1 MVSNKEIAVNAFNA
15 IYQHLDTLT
24 RAYIT
29 NPSDFLVIRNAI
41 DEAQSQI
48 EGATDKQNL
57 ENLKALLNTAIDNN
71 APLRFFKKLSET
83 RMSGS
88 LGVENIAQLTA
99 RLGLIY
105 YFELLQAGGDFSDL
119 QAFRER
125 AIDLKNQAEQTI
137 SRIQTSAITFETS
150 NNVEMCK
157 ISSKARLIESQRKVI
172 NRIDEMIYLLGQSMS
187 MKETSQLKGCW
198 NALVASYHL
207 FGNVAQAYDITQL
220 SFGVS
225 GAKLNG
231 VSYYQDKSNA

>member
-1 MVSNKEIAVNAFNA
+1 MVSNKEISTNTFNV

-29 NPSDFLVIRNAI
+29 SPADFIVIREAI
-41 DEAQSQI
+41 EQASSQV
-48 EGATDKQNL
+48 ERSTDKQNL
-57 ENLKALLNTAIDNN
+57 ANLQALLNTAMDNN
-71 APLRFFKKLSET
+71 APVRFFKKLSET
-83 RMSGS
+83 RMNGS
-88 LGVENIAQLTA
+88 LGVQNIAQFTA

-105 YFELLQAGGDFSDL
+105 YFELLSEEADFSDL

-125 AIDLKNQAEQTI
+125 AIDLKKQAEQL
-137 SRIQTSAITFETS
+137 IQ
-150 NNVEMCK
+150 
-157 ISSKARLIESQRKVI
+157 LIESSPISFEASANIGMCKNLSKSTLIANQRKVI
-172 NRIDEMIYLLGQSMS
+172 DRIDEMIYLLGRSVS
-187 MKETSQLKGCW
+187 LKETYQLEGDW

-231 VSYYQDKSNA
+231 VSYYQG